1 MPSKTRPNPGQQ
13 FQQQLRFRLIEI
25 IVLWEGKIA
34 TTQLCQSFMI
44 QRNQAQK
51 DLKAYR
57 ALAPGNLSYD
67 AKRKAFLP
75 AADFRPVF
83 TRGVVEE
90 YLHALSDH
98 PDIVHTLKAAG
109 LPRQA
114 PEILQ
119 PVLRR
124 VDPDMFR
131 LIMQAIE
138 LRQRIDIQYA
148 SMSDDQ
154 LQERIITPHSL
165 VCTPLRWH
173 VRAYCEKH
181 AEFRDF
187 VLSRFRAV
195 FNIEGPARYGKTDDL
210 RWQQV
215 VDLSLAPHP
224 ALTPRQQDIIA
235 NDYGMSGGQLVLPVR
250 SALLPYVLQS
260 LNLDITRQDQDAEI
274 QQLVVANLN
283 TVRPHAF

>member
-1 MPSKTRPNPGQQ
+1 MLSAEQPHPGQN

-25 IVLWEGKIA
+25 IVLWEGKVV
-34 TTQLCQSFMI
+34 TTHLCQSFKI

-75 AADFRPVF
+75 APDFRPVF

-98 PDIVHTLKAAG
+98 PDIVHTFKAMG
-109 LPRQA
+109 LPREA

-119 PVLRR
+119 PLLRR
-124 VDPDMFR
+124 VDPGMFR

-138 LRQRIDIQYA
+138 QRQRIDIHYA
-148 SMSDDQ
+148 SMSEDD

-181 AEFRDF
+181 GEFRDF

-195 FNIEGPARYGKTDDL
+195 YNLEGPARFGKTDDQ
-210 RWQQV
+210 RWQQY
-215 VDLSLAPHP
+215 VDLILQPHP

-235 NDYGMSGGQLVLPVR
+235 QDYAMTNGQLVLPVR

-274 QQLVVANLN
+274 QQLVVANLH
-283 TVRPHAF
+283 TVCPHAF